1 MNSRSKPVTHEIIV
15 NNLHQYVVWPAG
27 KALPRGFVYVGKSG
41 RKDDLDF
48 YLREMFV
55 ETLPAPLLIT
65 DGRQP
70 ESRWG

>member
-1 MNSRSKPVTHEIIV
+1 MRRAEASSHEIIV
-15 NNLHQYVVWPAG
+15 SSDNVYVVWPAG
-27 KALPRGFVYVGKSG
+27 RALPAGWRHIGKGGSEAE
-41 RKDDLDF
+41 LLA

-55 ETLPAPLLIT
+55 ETLAAPLLVT